1 MKEFKPLYALAWSER
16 IADTNS
22 DNNKSAIHLRIHI
35 HIRYSK
41 AVQGNSIVPILS
53 RNLLFTFCSI
63 IDLVQSRQ
71 IYVAVS
77 VYIYVHMYDITLL
90 EVETFSS
97 AYSCMW
103 QRRKRKKNNM
113 WNLCHANEQLGSPL
127 HDDMFHN
134 ASTIHLIEEECCF
147 NMHTNEQHWFEGMRW
162 EKNISVL

>member
-1 MKEFKPLYALAWSER
+1 MQSTYVY
-16 IADTNS
+16 T
-22 DNNKSAIHLRIHI
+22 HI
-35 HIRYSK
+35 HYSNLR
-41 AVQGNSIVPILS
+41 QS
-53 RNLLFTFCSI
+53 REIESRRFYLEIFLFTFCSI

-71 IYVAVS
+71 IYFAVS